1 MRKVQHMLSIQDARE
16 KLMHGKQKCQ
26 VLYGFVLVCGRYSC
40 DDAWQGPGEDGR
52 TTIKFV
58 VPPGDEASENQ
69 FASLGT
75 L

>member
-1 MRKVQHMLSIQDARE
+1 MKKSNICSLGGRSVKS
-16 KLMHGKQKCQ
+16 
-26 VLYGFVLVCGRYSC
+26 VLQIDVTVICIVFALVCGRYSC

-52 TTIKFV
+52 TTIELV

-69 FASLGT
+69 FALLGT